1 MKTYINGYSEGSAKH
16 TAFHITPKSY
26 LQRILNGGLR
36 INGEGFIYLYK
47 EGSIYNPS
55 QYIRYEV
62 RDAIAY
68 NQLFLCEGEEAVV
81 IEVDI
86 TELAEKGEVWLEK
99 CLEPTEEYHRLIKE
113 AIAPEKIVSY
123 ESFRVIDPFKA
134 IRPKAYSRA
143 NPILPSNNKIQ
154 KQLQKTRHNRK
165 QFYRELIQLKEEDV
179 QPV

>member
-16 TAFHITPKSY
+16 TAYHITPKSY

-36 INGEGFIYLYK
+36 VNREGYIYLYK
-47 EGSIYNPS
+47 EGTIYNPS
-55 QYIRYEV
+55 QYLSYEV

-86 TELAEKGEVWLEK
+86 TELATNGEVWWERV
-99 CLEPTEEYHRLIKE
+99 LEPTEEYHRLIKVAVE
-113 AIAPEKIVSY
+113 PEKIVSY
-123 ESFRVIDPFKA
+123 ETFRVIDPFKA
-134 IRPKAYSRA
+134 IRPKEYSRA

-165 QFYRELIQLKEEDV
+165 QFFRELIQLKEEDV
-179 QPV
+179 

>member
-16 TAFHITPKSY
+16 TAYHITPKSY

-36 INGEGFIYLYK
+36 VNREGYIYLYK
-47 EGSIYNPS
+47 EGTIYNPS
-55 QYIRYEV
+55 QYLSYEV

-81 IEVDI
+81 IEVAV
-86 TELAEKGEVWLEK
+86 E
-99 CLEPTEEYHRLIKE
+99 
-113 AIAPEKIVSY
+113 PEKIVSY
-123 ESFRVIDPFKA
+123 ETFRVIDPFKA
-134 IRPKAYSRA
+134 IRPKEYSRA

-165 QFYRELIQLKEEDV
+165 QFFRELIQLKEEDV
-179 QPV
+179 

>member
-26 LQRILNGGLR
+26 LQRILNNGLR
-36 INGEGFIYLYK
+36 VNGEGYIYLYK
-47 EGSIYNPS
+47 EGSIFNDSY
-55 QYIRYEV
+55 YIRYDV

-86 TELAEKGEVWLEK
+86 TELAAKGEVWLEK

-113 AIAPEKIVSY
+113 AVAPEKIVSY
-123 ESFRVIDPFKA
+123 ETFRVIDPFKA
-134 IRPKAYSRA
+134 IRPKVYSRA
-143 NPILPSNNKIQ
+143 NPILPSNNKMQ
-154 KQLQKTRHNRK
+154 KQYQKTRHNRK

-179 QPV
+179 